1 MAHSDPHADSDAR
14 IHPHATVPALLSFE
28 GVSRRF
34 RDGAREIVVL
44 DRVSFAL
51 EPGAS
56 VGVYGA
62 RGSGKSTLLRLAAA
76 IESPDGGCVRFAGR
90 DVTRISAGERARLL
104 RGPLALLTTAGWLP
118 SPGETVLDH
127 VAMSIGSD
135 GLTLREARRRAH
147 GALERVG
154 AAAVCGEQLTG
165 SLPLAERARVMLA
178 RALVREPRLLVVDE
192 PMPMPSRSE
201 RERFCA
207 LLRAVARERR
217 AALLMAS
224 EDMAALQG
232 LDTLTSIAAGQL
244 CSSED
249 RGTVVELSRLR
260 AAPSVRP

>member
-1 MAHSDPHADSDAR
+1 MRRARVSPPGHSAA
-14 IHPHATVPALLSFE
+14 AAPALLSFAN
-28 GVSRRF
+28 VSRRF
-34 RDGAREIVVL
+34 RDGGREIVVL
-44 DRVSFAL
+44 DGVSFAL
-51 EPGAS
+51 EPGVA

-76 IESPDGGCVRFAGR
+76 IESPDGGCIRFAGR
-90 DVTRISAGERARLL
+90 DVTHISAGERARLL
-104 RGPLALLTTAGWLP
+104 RGPLALLSAAGWLP

-147 GALERVG
+147 GALDRVG
-154 AAAVCGEQLTG
+154 AAEVCGERLTA

-192 PMPMPSRSE
+192 PMPMPSRSD

-207 LLRAVARERR
+207 LLRASARERK

-232 LDTLTSIAAGQL
+232 VDTLMSIAAGAL
-244 CSSED
+244 CSSEE
-249 RGTVVELSRLR
+249 RGTVVQLPRLR
-260 AAPSVRP
+260 AAARARP